1 MLPPRSKRYVGHDG
15 RIPREKTL
23 TILELSVGSIVL
35 LALLALMFPRDSLVS
50 RVLEANPQDALTHAY
65 LVNLL
70 KIEPDNQQ
78 LLALAAQQQRFIRQQ
93 AYANLSWQ
101 KLYHD
106 YHTQL
111 TNSDPSQR
119 SVLLGVWFDKIR
131 FVPPSDER
139 NSRLRE
145 LLPFAQ
151 GLDWIED
158 QQKMLIELSFLASER
173 ELAQKMLSEWLM
185 SKPANPLTWL
195 DYLAKLLLGQ
205 GQYESSANI
214 RFIAMQQID
223 DREQQKVFFLE
234 GLKTLMAG
242 GFYQQTMDA
251 MDSYAGDLIDDEDVL
266 RSLLRFSQAAGQQQ
280 RARRYAKLLLEMK

>member
-35 LALLALMFPRDSLVS
+35 LALLALMFPRDSLVE
-50 RVLEANPQDALTHAY
+50 RVLQANQQDALTHAY

-101 KLYHD
+101 KLYQE
-106 YHTQL
+106 YYAQL
-111 TNSDPSQR
+111 TSDDRVQR
-119 SVLLGVWFDKIR
+119 NMLLGVWFDKIR
-131 FVPPSDER
+131 FAPASEER
-139 NSRLRE
+139 SVRLRE
-145 LLPFAQ
+145 LLPLAQ
-151 GLDWIED
+151 ELDWAED
-158 QQKMLIELSFLASER
+158 QQKMLIELSFLSSER
-173 ELAQKMLSEWLM
+173 ELAQKMLSEWLGK
-185 SKPANPLTWL
+185 KPADVLVWL

-205 GQYESSANI
+205 GQYEPSANI
-214 RFIAMQQID
+214 RFIAMQQTD
-223 DREQQKVFFLE
+223 DREQQKGLFLE

-242 GFYQQTMDA
+242 GLYQQTMDA
-251 MDSYAGDLIDDEDVL
+251 MDSYAGDLIGDEAVL

>member
-1 MLPPRSKRYVGHDG
+1 
-15 RIPREKTL
+15 
-23 TILELSVGSIVL
+23 
-35 LALLALMFPRDSLVS
+35 MFPRDSLVS

-111 TNSDPSQR
+111 TSSDPSQR

-131 FVPPSDER
+131 FAPASDER

-195 DYLAKLLLGQ
+195 DYEAKLLLGQ
-205 GQYESSANI
+205 GHYQDSAYV
-214 RFIAMQQID
+214 RFIAMGQTNNVQ
-223 DREQQKVFFLE
+223 EQKSLFLE

-251 MDSYAGDLIDDEDVL
+251 MDRYAGNLIDDEDVL

>member
-35 LALLALMFPRDSLVS
+35 LALLALMFPRDSIVE
-50 RVLEANPQDALTHAY
+50 RVLQSNQQDALTHAY

-101 KLYHD
+101 KLYQE
-106 YHTQL
+106 YYAQL
-111 TNSDPSQR
+111 TSEDRVQR
-119 SVLLGVWFDKIR
+119 NMLLGVWFDKIR
-131 FVPPSDER
+131 FAPASEER
-139 NSRLRE
+139 SVRLRE
-145 LLPFAQ
+145 LLPLTQ
-151 GLDWIED
+151 GLDWGED

-173 ELAQKMLSEWLM
+173 ELAQKMLNEWLM

-195 DYLAKLLLGQ
+195 DYEAKLLLGQ
-205 GQYESSANI
+205 GHYQDSAYV
-214 RFIAMQQID
+214 RFIAMGQTNNVQ
-223 DREQQKVFFLE
+223 EQKSLFLE
-234 GLKTLMAG
+234 GLKTYMAG
-242 GFYQQTMDA
+242 GLYQQTTDA
-251 MDSYAGDLIDDEDVL
+251 IDRYAGNLIEDEAVL
-266 RSLLRFSQAAGQQQ
+266 RSLLRFSQAAGQHQ
-280 RARRYAKLLLEMK
+280 RARYYAKLLLEMK